1 MLIKIIS
8 LPFDSTFGGFNDEL
22 VREFLKD
29 KELISFKDYFFV
41 RNDIP
46 YLTFV
51 LSYFPHRVEVDP
63 KFSTKEKKQEPWR
76 EMLSEADMGL
86 FNLLRDWRSQKSK
99 KDGVPPYILFTNQQ
113 LAEIV
118 KKRPQSLAELTQ
130 IDGIGNGKSQKYG
143 ADILDITRV
152 DSEGPPEPVTQ
163 PPAGTDD
170 GRQS

>member
-1 MLIKIIS
+1 MLIKVIS
-8 LPFDSTFGGFNDEL
+8 LSFDSAYGGFNDEL

-29 KELISFKDYFFV
+29 KELISSKDYFFI

-51 LSYFPHRVEVDP
+51 LSYFPHRAEVDP
-63 KFSTKEKKQEPWR
+63 KLTTKEKKPEAWR
-76 EMLSEADMGL
+76 ESLSEADMGL

-99 KDGVPPYILFTNQQ
+99 KEGVPPYILFTNQQ
-113 LAEIV
+113 LADIV

-143 ADILDITRV
+143 DDILGISKFNIGGEANNRGSAPTV
-152 DSEGPPEPVTQ
+152 ENGQ
-163 PPAGTDD
+163 P
-170 GRQS
+170 S